1 MCVCMCE
8 CVCESERAAQGRE
21 SEREPGS
28 GLITY
33 LVAFAELGGGER
45 RGVAQEC
52 ERAIIFGIARRR
64 SISALSLSLSLSLSL
79 CEFALL
85 GN

>member
-1 MCVCMCE
+1 MCVCTCE

-33 LVAFAELGGGER
+33 LVAFAELGGSER

-52 ERAIIFGIARRR
+52 ERKHLGIARTP
-64 SISALSLSLSLSLSL
+64 LD
-79 CEFALL
+79 
-85 GN
+85 